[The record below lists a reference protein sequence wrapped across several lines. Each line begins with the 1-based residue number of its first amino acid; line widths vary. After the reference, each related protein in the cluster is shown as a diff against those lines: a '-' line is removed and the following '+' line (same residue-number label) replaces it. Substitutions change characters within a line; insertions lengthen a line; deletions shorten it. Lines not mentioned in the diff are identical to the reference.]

1 MFRALEIGSVI
12 DLDPGQLIAIER
24 STNTQ
29 SLALGGGARKPTRA
43 FILSFFEAHGA
54 YRVAVFLGRIE
65 RDREG
70 RPHGLL
76 FRCDPPQVPLTGYE
90 ALLRE
95 ATAMVQSQGFVM
107 ERVDFATARA
117 EERAR
122 MISEL
127 PFHPD
132 RLVPPP
138 PAGIPTTVELQPT
151 HAAQPL
157 PDVSRE
163 IRLPEAESIAR
174 LGKLL
179 SLF

>member
-95 ATAMVQSQGFVM
+95 YGYALET
-107 ERVDFATARA
+107 
-117 EERAR
+117 
-122 MISEL
+122 
-127 PFHPD
+127 
-132 RLVPPP
+132 VPLE
-138 PAGIPTTVELQPT
+138 AGDCAFFIDGRGAGVIGVRGGEKK
-151 HAAQPL
+151 
-157 PDVSRE
+157 
-163 IRLPEAESIAR
+163 R
-174 LGKLL
+174 LGCLGEIHPEVLERFKLVQPVSIFEL
-179 SLF
+179 DADAL